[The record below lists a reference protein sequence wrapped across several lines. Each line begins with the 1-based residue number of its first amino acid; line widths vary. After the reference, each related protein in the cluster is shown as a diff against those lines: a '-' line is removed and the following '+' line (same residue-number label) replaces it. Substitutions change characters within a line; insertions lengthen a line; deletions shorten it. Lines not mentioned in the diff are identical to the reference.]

1 MYPSPGGYFTPGK
14 MPGGYEY
21 KANELGHLELWKGDV
36 KVAVQSPDG
45 SWFRDNIGTG
55 VGSLHLGGNESG
67 GVAHSLS
74 SAGQNIGFKNE
85 FSRATDDEKL
95 FFYPPWQA
103 VTCDGN
109 ERIQPSYTRYTSEK
123 TANYPVGADSYSG
136 AVPYDF
142 PVTIT
147 SNAEVYDVYIR
158 LGEVYTGTV
167 KNSIISN
174 VTGVEIFA
182 TDVQISGTE
191 GQTIRIKYKY
201 PFRAR
206 AGDNLQLR
214 LIKEDGTNLM
224 THSGELDYNVPWRRI
239 DSAAFEDAPIVGP
252 LIGDVKHSFRTTDHE
267 GWITMNGRATS
278 TLTAS
283 QQANLTAAGI
293 NWASVPDSQGLV
305 TMASGGSW
313 PNADIGGSYTIAR
326 NSLPNFTLTGE
337 TLDTNTDHTHS
348 GSTLSAGLVNTDHT
362 HDVGSLAVSDHTGH
376 DHSTTVKMHTN
387 TGDGFNRG
395 ALQTSDRGVTTS
407 TSPSEL
413 QVNSGGAHGHT
424 ISGTTNSANS
434 NSQHQHPIDGD
445 TGTMLSN
452 VQHKHSYTTESINGN
467 VTQTQHLQPYIA
479 LTQFVFV
486 GL

>member
-1 MYPSPGGYFTPGK
+1 MVGIVPGGARIGGGGGGGDLPGD
-14 MPGGYEY
+14 YQY
-21 KANELGHLELWKGDV
+21 KVNESGQLELWKGDV
-36 KVAVQSPDG
+36 KVAVQSPNG
-45 SWFRDNIGTG
+45 SWFRDSIGAG

-85 FSRATDDEKL
+85 FSRATDDDKL

-103 VTCDGN
+103 VTCDGD
-109 ERIQPSYTRYTSEK
+109 ERIPPSYTRYTSGK

-174 VTGVEIFA
+174 VTGAEIYA
-182 TDVQISGTE
+182 NDVQISGTE
-191 GQTIRIKYKY
+191 GQTIRIKYKD
-201 PFRAR
+201 PFRVR

-224 THSGELDYNVPWRRI
+224 THSGALDYNVPWRRI

-252 LIGDVKHSFRTTDHE
+252 SIGDVKHSFRTTDHE
-267 GWITMNGRATS
+267 GWVVLDGKSTGLLSAT
-278 TLTAS
+278 
-283 QQANLTAAGI
+283 QRANLVGSGI
-293 NWASVPDSQGLV
+293 NWATNLPDTRNRVITAAGGTFGVGS
-305 TMASGGSW
+305 SGGSH
-313 PNADIGGSYTIAR
+313 TIQR
-326 NSLPNFTLTGE
+326 SNLPNVTLSGTTAGGGQHAHIIPQLAFNTNTNSVPATSSTNPYAIATPTSW
-337 TLDTNTDHTHS
+337 TLDSEVGGDILGTKRKYVAFDSTDASYVLSNTNHDHSVS
-348 GSTLSAGLVNTDHT
+348 GYTTQSITPTL
-362 HDVGSLAVSDHTGH
+362 SDHT
-376 DHSTTVKMHTN
+376 
-387 TGDGFNRG
+387 
-395 ALQTSDRGVTTS
+395 
-407 TSPSEL
+407 
-413 QVNSGGAHGHT
+413 
-424 ISGTTNSANS
+424 
-434 NSQHQHPIDGD
+434 
-445 TGTMLSN
+445 
-452 VQHKHSYTTESINGN
+452 HSYTTESINGN
-467 VTQTQHLQPYIA
+467 ITQTQHLQPYIA

>member
-36 KVAVQSPDG
+36 KVAVQSPDC

-85 FSRATDDEKL
+85 FSRATDDDKL
-95 FFYPPWQA
+95 FFYPAWQA

-109 ERIQPSYTRYTSEK
+109 ERIPPFYTRYTSEK
-123 TANYPVGADSYSG
+123 TANYPVGVDSYSG

-191 GQTIRIKYKY
+191 GQTINDQGCIC
-201 PFRAR
+201 P
-206 AGDNLQLR
+206 GSVQLAHR
-214 LIKEDGTNLM
+214 LPGIRRVRERERRRQFAM
-224 THSGELDYNVPWRRI
+224 TD
-239 DSAAFEDAPIVGP
+239 
-252 LIGDVKHSFRTTDHE
+252 
-267 GWITMNGRATS
+267 
-278 TLTAS
+278 
-283 QQANLTAAGI
+283 
-293 NWASVPDSQGLV
+293 
-305 TMASGGSW
+305 
-313 PNADIGGSYTIAR
+313 R
-326 NSLPNFTLTGE
+326 NSC
-337 TLDTNTDHTHS
+337 
-348 GSTLSAGLVNTDHT
+348 
-362 HDVGSLAVSDHTGH
+362 LA
-376 DHSTTVKMHTN
+376 
-387 TGDGFNRG
+387 
-395 ALQTSDRGVTTS
+395 
-407 TSPSEL
+407 
-413 QVNSGGAHGHT
+413 
-424 ISGTTNSANS
+424 
-434 NSQHQHPIDGD
+434 
-445 TGTMLSN
+445 
-452 VQHKHSYTTESINGN
+452 
-467 VTQTQHLQPYIA
+467 
-479 LTQFVFV
+479 QFADNPAVV
-486 GL
+486 

>member
-85 FSRATDDEKL
+85 FSRATDDDKL
-95 FFYPPWQA
+95 FFYPAWQA

-109 ERIQPSYTRYTSEK
+109 ERIPPFYTRYTSEK
-123 TANYPVGADSYSG
+123 TANYPVGVDSYSG

-191 GQTIRIKYKY
+191 GQTILIKYQY

-214 LIKEDGTNLM
+214 LIKEDGTILM
-224 THSGELDYNVPWRRI
+224 TQSGELDYNVPWRRI
-239 DSAAFEDAPIVGP
+239 DSAAFEDAPFVGP
-252 LIGDVKHSFRTTDHE
+252 SIGDVKHSFRTTDHE
-267 GWITMNGRATS
+267 GWITMDGRATS

-293 NWASVPDSQGLV
+293 NWASVPDSQGRV
-305 TMASGGSW
+305 TTAAGGTFGVGSS
-313 PNADIGGSYTIAR
+313 GGSYTIER
-326 NSLPNFTLTGE
+326 SNLPNVTLSGTTAGGGQHSHPIPPLAFSANTNNVPATSTSNPYALATPQSWNLDSE
-337 TLDTNTDHTHS
+337 VGGDLLGNARKYVAFASTDATYSLSNTNHEHSVSGNTTQGITPTLSDHTH
-348 GSTLSAGLVNTDHT
+348 
-362 HDVGSLAVSDHTGH
+362 
-376 DHSTTVKMHTN
+376 
-387 TGDGFNRG
+387 
-395 ALQTSDRGVTTS
+395 
-407 TSPSEL
+407 P
-413 QVNSGGAHGHT
+413 
-424 ISGTTNSANS
+424 
-434 NSQHQHPIDGD
+434 
-445 TGTMLSN
+445 
-452 VQHKHSYTTESINGN
+452 YTTESINGN